1 MGSFSGFQGLVI
13 VACPNEIRV
22 SSKIQIRQLQVS
34 YFLFIRS
41 TYHDIMDIR
50 EEYGILWTGEMRKV
64 LVD

>member
-1 MGSFSGFQGLVI
+1 MVI